1 MLKHWKTGL
10 FVMVLSGIFAV
21 SAWAVPTKLTVRA
34 LAHDAKFVGSVVGGL
49 KVVVKDFYTG
59 QELAGGMIMG
69 GTGNT
74 KLLMKEP
81 VTRATVRS
89 EGQGTAKAVFE
100 FDINKPIKLLV
111 EVVGPMAAEA
121 NIHKEAKTTWLLPGQ
136 DISGDGL
143 LFELT
148 GLIVHPHNPE
158 AHEFFTLGST
168 LPISAVVTPMC
179 GCPIKPNF
187 PLWNA
192 DDYTVTAYIFKGG
205 KKIAELPLK
214 YAGKTSNFSSSF
226 TPKEKGGYRVVF
238 TAHDK
243 RNNQGVGISG
253 FVVVAPKK

>member
-1 MLKHWKTGL
+1 M
-10 FVMVLSGIFAV
+10 VMSGIFAA

-34 LAHDAKFVGSVVGGL
+34 LAHDAKFIGSVVGGL
-49 KVVVKDFYTG
+49 KVVVKDFYTN
-59 QELAGGMIMG
+59 QELASGMIMG

-89 EGQGTAKAVFE
+89 EGEGTAKAEFE
-100 FDINKPIKLLV
+100 LDIKDPLKLLV
-111 EVVGPMAAEA
+111 EVIGPMGSEA

-148 GLIVHPHNPE
+148 GLMVHPHNPE
-158 AHEFFTLGST
+158 AHEFFKLGST

-179 GCPIKPNF
+179 GCPVKANF
-187 PLWNA
+187 PLWDA
-192 DDYTVTAYIFKGG
+192 ADYTVTAFIYKGS
-205 KKIAELPLK
+205 KKVAELPLK
-214 YAGKTSNFSSSF
+214 YADKTSNFSSSF
-226 TPKEKGGYRVVF
+226 TPEEGGGYRVIF

-243 RNNQGVGISG
+243 HNNQGVGISG